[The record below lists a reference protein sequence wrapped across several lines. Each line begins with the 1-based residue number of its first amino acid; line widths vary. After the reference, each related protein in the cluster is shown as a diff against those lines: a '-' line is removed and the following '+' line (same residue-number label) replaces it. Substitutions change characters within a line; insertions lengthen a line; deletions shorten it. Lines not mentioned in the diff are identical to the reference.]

1 MAQVGLASWSSQ
13 NGFSLRAVCP
23 FLEGFRRVSF
33 ERDRE
38 ASKLG
43 SFHVVEE
50 LRKFPLDSGAAAS
63 IHKQNEQMEKALRG
77 G

>member
-1 MAQVGLASWSSQ
+1 MFPLNATG
-13 NGFSLRAVCP
+13 
-23 FLEGFRRVSF
+23 
-33 ERDRE
+33 
-38 ASKLG
+38 KLG